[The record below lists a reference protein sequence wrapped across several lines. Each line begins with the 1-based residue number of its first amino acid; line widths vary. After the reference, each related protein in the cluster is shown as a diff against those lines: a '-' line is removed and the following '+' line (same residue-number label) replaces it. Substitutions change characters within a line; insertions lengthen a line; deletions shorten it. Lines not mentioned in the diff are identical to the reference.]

1 MLQVFLLDDHAII
14 REGVKVLLGGDPA
27 MSVIGEAGSVRESES
42 CWDVVLKA
50 DVVVLDLFLEE
61 HDSGLAIVKRLMAV
75 PGHPAIIVLSMFTN
89 AALVKECLAM
99 GVSAYVTKGDAAQY
113 LPQAI
118 RIVADG
124 KKFISPSILG
134 AVLEPTG
141 PGDNPSA
148 LERLTLRERDILYLV
163 GKGYTTRRICNQLSI
178 SASTV
183 GTHIENI
190 KDKLGINDKN
200 SLVRF
205 AVRLEQERFQ
215 QGPKFSPQ

>member
-1 MLQVFLLDDHAII
+1 
-14 REGVKVLLGGDPA
+14 
-27 MSVIGEAGSVRESES
+27 
-42 CWDVVLKA
+42 
-50 DVVVLDLFLEE
+50 
-61 HDSGLAIVKRLMAV
+61 
-75 PGHPAIIVLSMFTN
+75 
-89 AALVKECLAM
+89 
-99 GVSAYVTKGDAAQY
+99 VTKGDAAQY

-200 SLVRF
+200 SLVRY

-215 QGPKFSPQ
+215 QGPKFTPQ